1 MKMKRTMMFMAVAM
15 LLTCGMATAQN
26 VQNARKGGF
35 RGHGMDP
42 EQMTERMV
50 KEYTLND
57 SQKSK
62 LLEANKTFV
71 AEMQK
76 ARPTEKPQPGERPKM
91 SQEQRQSMQKARKE
105 YDAQLK
111 GILTSEQ
118 YEKYQSEQQ
127 ARRERGMQRGGAKAR
142 R

>member
-26 VQNARKGGF
+26 ARRGGF
-35 RGHGMDP
+35 RAQSMNP
-42 EQMTERMV
+42 EQMTERMA

-57 SQKSK
+57 TQKSQ
-62 LLEANKTFV
+62 LLKANKTFV

-91 SQEQRQSMQKARKE
+91 SQEQRESMQKARKE
-105 YDAQLK
+105 YEAQLK

-118 YEKYQSEQQ
+118 YEKYQTEQQ
-127 ARRERGMQRGGAKAR
+127 ARRERGMQRGAGANR
-142 R
+142 